1 MKLFKCDMEPF
12 DNTIWVDAEDI
23 CEDTFDLYDY
33 EDYIGIAHQIIAEEM
48 GYETI

>member
-1 MKLFKCDMEPF
+1 MTLYSDTTMWIQV
-12 DNTIWVDAEDI
+12 NDI
-23 CEDTFDLYDY
+23 CQDLFELYDY